1 MKRKTT
7 GKEVSKH
14 YVNHSEKASHLL
26 SPFLVQLLVYL
37 KEIKNTEST
46 SFLNTVDMTF
56 MPTHSLLLREFDFLL
71 PPCKTVLLAHDRTF
85 HNEPGHWV
93 DWMEVTSDPS

>member
-1 MKRKTT
+1 MQRDLKIIKKKYKKKDCRKR
-7 GKEVSKH
+7 EVSKH

-37 KEIKNTEST
+37 KKIKNTEST

-56 MPTHSLLLREFDFLL
+56 MPTHSLLLREFDFFT
-71 PPCKTVLLAHDRTF
+71 PPKTVLLPQDRTF
-85 HNEPGHWV
+85 SN
-93 DWMEVTSDPS
+93 